1 MFSPLGKKKL
11 LLQIKRAKEQGLD
24 TTHLLSPEK
33 NDGSDEDSEDDENL
47 NQLERERRDKNIRI
61 KELASQGDR
70 VFIKGNVT
78 STKNLVRLLNAD
90 DDPLTVTVM
99 YKVLN
104 STVRYNPERDRVVLK
119 AFESKQIDYDLFR
132 SYLHSA
138 FWLSF
143 TDEEFAHLTKI
154 FDKDGTKYFDGYQFM
169 IAFIKMNSLRKD
181 NEAEEVRRK
190 KILHAKEKAVEIE
203 RKRLEAEKK
212 MELSANF
219 NFDDSIKFQAIKKME
234 KAAKD
239 FDPKHPQS
247 PNLDGLMGVPLV
259 KPAEFREIL
268 KRTFNLAVDKAELGV
283 ILLEFN
289 NYLNKNINLPPILDK
304 DDTIDTPVYYE
315 DNVSPDKTIQ
325 SNISNGVLDT
335 KQVECAKFIKYFLKL
350 GLELRDKERVSNL
363 KKQEYLNKLAEDE
376 RIRKQ
381 QELDG
386 KLTVLVDFDYSEKD
400 EGTCMHKLL
409 EAATKYDKNG
419 PGVQALDGFEC
430 DSLSA
435 VEFADVVRRT
445 FNLRL
450 SPCELAVLLKKYGDG
465 GNYPSNGTRIPCKQ
479 FIQQF
484 LKIGID
490 ERHKLHIKQLEKQR
504 ELDRIAQEAHT
515 AKVKAVQEKKTFKID
530 FIYGDG
536 VKKSAM
542 QKLIDASMKYD
553 KARGASLASFE
564 PAFLSQM
571 EFSQAIVR
579 TFNLILTP
587 KELGFVVDLM
597 NNDERLNAKPS
608 TPPSKTGKSK
618 NNDENNSFTGS
629 KISFS
634 QKKDDDSILTD
645 HSGKVI
651 HCKSFLN
658 AFFSMGNTERE
669 KIHIETIKKQREAER
684 QRQKEHDEKIKAQAN
699 KLDIEIDYDYN
710 DEIRDVALAK
720 MTEAAIKYDK
730 SHPAAKS
737 LEGFDC
743 KALPATLFKEMLRR
757 TFNLILTG
765 KEAGAIVNFFDK
777 KGDNNIICVEFLN
790 FFVQLGITE
799 RAKEHKAMLERQ
811 TEENKLRALEDKAK
825 VDALVLKPIEVDMA
839 YTDDDKESAMSKLLA
854 AAEGFDKNHPA
865 APSLTSFDPLTLTYG
880 QFRESLKRTFNIIL
894 TPKELGIILRYNF
907 LKY

>member
-24 TTHLLSPEK
+24 TTHLVSPDK
-33 NDGSDEDSEDDENL
+33 NEGSDEDSEDEKPL
-47 NQLERERRDKNIRI
+47 NPLERERKDKNMRI
-61 KELASQGDR
+61 VELASQGDR

-78 STKNLVRLLNAD
+78 STKNLVRLLNLD
-90 DDPLTVTVM
+90 DDPLTVAVM
-99 YKVLN
+99 YKLLN

-138 FWLSF
+138 FWLVF
-143 TDEEFAHLTKI
+143 TDQEFAHLTKI

-169 IAFIKMNSLRKD
+169 IAFIKLNSLRKD

-190 KILHAKEKAVEIE
+190 KILYAKEQALEIE

-212 MELSANF
+212 MELNANF
-219 NFDDSIKFQAIKKME
+219 DYDDSIKFHAIKKME

-283 ILLEFN
+283 ILVEFN
-289 NYLNKNINLPPILDK
+289 NYLNKNINAPPNPDQE
-304 DDTIDTPVYYE
+304 DSIDICVQN
-315 DNVSPDKTIQ
+315 DGNIVSPDKTVQ
-325 SNISNGVLDT
+325 SNVSTGAVDT
-335 KQVECAKFIKYFLKL
+335 KQVQCAKFIKYFLKV

-435 VEFADVVRRT
+435 VEFTDVVRRT

-450 SPCELAVLLKKYGDG
+450 TPKELAIMLKKYGDS
-465 GNYPSNGTRIPCKQ
+465 GNHPNNGTRVPCKQ

-490 ERHKLHIKQLEKQR
+490 ERYKLHLKQLERQK
-504 ELDRIAQEAHT
+504 ELDRLAHEEHIA
-515 AKVKAVQEKKTFKID
+515 KMKAVQEKKTFKID
-530 FIYGDG
+530 FIYGEG

-553 KARGASLASFE
+553 KARGSSLASFE

-597 NNDERLNAKPS
+597 NNEERVNTKPIA
-608 TPPSKTGKSK
+608 PSKLEKSK
-618 NNDENNSFTGS
+618 RGNNNDNHSVTGS
-629 KISFS
+629 LASS
-634 QKKDDDSILTD
+634 QKKDDDSIFVD

-658 AFFSMGNTERE
+658 AFFAMGNSERE
-669 KIHIETIKKQREAER
+669 KIHIETIKKHRQAEK
-684 QRQKEHDEKIKAQAN
+684 QRQIEHEEKIKAQAN

-710 DEIRDVALAK
+710 DEIRDTALAK

-743 KALPATLFKEMLRR
+743 KTLPATLFKEMLRR
-757 TFNLILTG
+757 TFNLVLNG

-777 KGDNNIICVEFLN
+777 KGDNNIICVDFLN

-799 RAKEHKAMLERQ
+799 RAKEHKAMIERQ
-811 TEENKLRALEDKAK
+811 VEENRQRMLEDKAK

-839 YTDDDKESAMSKLLA
+839 YTNDDKESAMSKLLT

-865 APSLTSFDPLTLTYG
+865 APSLISFDPLTLTYG

-894 TPKELGIILRYNF
+894 TPKELGMT
-907 LKY
+907 